1 MPHPLEYVTTGAILQ
16 CSQGTVPM
24 PFKTTPRTSKIAG
37 LVAGNAL
44 DKVSLLNIPSFV
56 ICQKQTQL
64 AGGTPVPCVPAP
76 LLWQDTYPAK
86 VGGADTLLFRSCIN
100 CPLGQGKIEF
110 LTSGQLP
117 IPPELSQEIKE
128 TREEAD
134 EALKQAE
141 LEKNSV
147 GEAGLL
153 EGAIPIWGSG
163 RDLIHSIQTGDK
175 LGMALNAG
183 FLVWDAASVV
193 AGVFS
198 FGTATVAMAGAKA
211 GVRGL
216 IKAGGKVA
224 LGAAKKQ
231 MASLAL
237 KSAALKNGLKNIR
250 PFLAKIPRVCVTAC
264 FPAGTPVAVEGGY
277 KNIEE
282 LQVGDLVW
290 AWHEETG
297 DLALK
302 PVRQTMVRETDA
314 LVELQ
319 VGADTVQAT
328 PEHPFWAN
336 GAWTDAGD
344 LVKGDELLR
353 SDGLTMPVGQVT
365 HRTEQATTVYNVEV
379 ADWHTYLV
387 SWWMFVVHNATVC
400 LRKISADLYRKL
412 RKKTPTADIR
422 KLVNKKYVKGM
433 PDHALPTLT
442 IEKAMHADHIV
453 SMDKIA
459 QMRDFEKLTFEQQ
472 KAVLNYE
479 KNFVGLSETANTSKG
494 SKSFEEW
501 TEYKKQGIKVDDK
514 FRKKM
519 IAKSKVLEKEIQK
532 HIDDLLKQPP
542 TNP

>member
-1 MPHPLEYVTTGAILQ
+1 VTTGAILQ

-56 ICQKQTQL
+56 ICQKQTQM

-110 LTSGQLP
+110 MTSGQLP
-117 IPPELSQEIKE
+117 IPPELSQQIKE
-128 TREEAD
+128 TKEEAD
-134 EALKQAE
+134 EALEQAE
-141 LEKNSV
+141 KEKNSV

-175 LGMALNAG
+175 VGMALNAG

-224 LGAAKKQ
+224 LGMAKKQ
-231 MASLAL
+231 MASLAT
-237 KSAALKNGLKNIR
+237 KSLALKEGLKNIR
-250 PFLAKIPRVCVTAC
+250 PFLAKIPRICVTAC

-282 LQVGDLVW
+282 LQVGELVW

-302 PVRQTMVRETDA
+302 PVLQTMVRAADA

-336 GAWTDAGD
+336 GAWTDAGN
-344 LVKGDELLR
+344 LAKGDELLR
-353 SDGLTMPVGQVT
+353 SDGLTMPVSQVT
-365 HRTEQATTVYNVEV
+365 HRTEQTATVYNVEV

-387 SWWMFVVHNATVC
+387 SWWMFVVHNANTVC
-400 LRKISADLYRKL
+400 LRKVTADIYRKL
-412 RKKTPTADIR
+412 RRKTPTAEIR
-422 KLVNKKYVKGM
+422 ELVNKNYIKGM
-433 PDHALPTLT
+433 ADPALPTLT

-459 QMRDFEKLTFEQQ
+459 QMRDFENLTFEQQ
-472 KAVLNYE
+472 KAVLNYK
-479 KNFVGLSETANTSKG
+479 KNFIGLSETANTSKG
-494 SKSFEEW
+494 PKSYQDW
-501 TEYKKQGIKVDDK
+501 TEYKKQGIKVSDK

-519 IAKSKVLEKEIQK
+519 IAKEKVLEKELQN
-532 HIDDLLKQPP
+532 HIDDLLNGSSTIP
-542 TNP
+542 